1 MTELF
6 SLFGTIGAYY
16 ENCYLTISCGIF
28 MSFNCI
34 STFLLSS
41 AHLIEELWLFATMN
55 AVLSAFAYLFGSYLL
70 WKILHERQAIDP
82 NIINFAELNIC
93 NQLSECQRENINCEP
108 PRYEDPPS
116 YSQLSSNH
124 SKIAHI
130 SRI

>member
-41 AHLIEELWLFATMN
+41 AALIEELWLFATMN

-70 WKILHERQAIDP
+70 WKILHERQATDR
-82 NIINFAELNIC
+82 NIVNFAELNIS
-93 NQLSECQRENINCEP
+93 NEFDECQRENINCSP
-108 PRYEDPPS
+108 PRYDDPPA
-116 YSQLSSNH
+116 YSELSLNH
-124 SKIAHI
+124 SKM
-130 SRI
+130 SNMKY